1 MARLTIKK
9 YKNNN
14 DKSTAYG
21 KTYGRLVHQDT
32 MNTSDLCRHMMKH
45 GTIYTS
51 DIVKGVVEK
60 FINCFEELLL
70 EGNKIKLDGLGTFY
84 LSASTEGV
92 ADEKDFS
99 ANNVKAIHVRF
110 LPDQSKESE
119 YTRPRCSPQRLA
131 SAHWQGR
138 KCPRMRRAKARI
150 TAKPSGGSKKQ
161 EARSKRYASSTSG
174 LILNTV

>member
-1 MARLTIKK
+1 MARLIIKK
-9 YKNNN
+9 YKNTN
-14 DKSTAYG
+14 DKSAAFG

-84 LSASTEGV
+84 LTATTEGV

-119 YTRPRCSPQRLA
+119 YT
-131 SAHWQGR
+131 
-138 KCPRMRRAKARI
+138 AKML
-150 TAKPSGGSKKQ
+150 TSKAKFRSVTGEAMPAGDEGEGG
-161 EARSKRYASSTSG
+161 ENNG
-174 LILNTV
+174 

>member
-1 MARLTIKK
+1 
-9 YKNNN
+9 
-14 DKSTAYG
+14 
-21 KTYGRLVHQDT
+21 
-32 MNTSDLCRHMMKH
+32 MMKH

-84 LSASTEGV
+84 LTATTEGV

-119 YTRPRCSPQRLA
+119 YPLFQF
-131 SAHWQGR
+131 
-138 KCPRMRRAKARI
+138 
-150 TAKPSGGSKKQ
+150 
-161 EARSKRYASSTSG
+161 
-174 LILNTV
+174 ILNFILNSL

>member
-1 MARLTIKK
+1 MARLIIKK

-14 DKSTAYG
+14 DKSAAYG

-84 LSASTEGV
+84 LSATTEGV

-119 YTRPRCSPQRLA
+119 YT
-131 SAHWQGR
+131 
-138 KCPRMRRAKARI
+138 AKML
-150 TAKPSGGSKKQ
+150 TSKAKFRSVTGEAMPGDEEGGEGSG
-161 EARSKRYASSTSG
+161 E
-174 LILNTV
+174 